1 MIFILFTLLFM
12 HGIIHA
18 QSPISV
24 GERGHIVISD
34 ITQDSAMYTVKLSN
48 SSVFFIDSISIG
60 DNPQDLQ
67 RITADSISWQGNGL
81 GKLTLHGLALAGSD
95 SMTLSRIT
103 GRLQDSI
110 VIDTSILI
118 RISSVNT
125 PLPYVRFSVLSDNI
139 PNPVMRGEATTWSYA
154 IDNPGKVSIA
164 IITLDGRIIEEFSMM
179 QDRGIHAF
187 EFIPNAYTYHP
198 GVYGMRLITE
208 QGIFHRLWNVSP

>member
-60 DNPQDLQ
+60 GNVQVFE
-67 RITADSISWQGNGL
+67 RITADSMTWQGNGL

-139 PNPVMRGEATTWSYA
+139 PNPVMRGEVTTWSYA
-154 IDNPGKVSIA
+154 IDKPGKISIA

>member
-24 GERGHIVISD
+24 GERGQIIISD
-34 ITQDSAMYTVKLSN
+34 IAQDSAMYTVKLSN
-48 SSVFFIDSISIG
+48 SSVFYIDSISIG
-60 DNPQDLQ
+60 GIPQEFQ
-67 RITADSISWQGNGL
+67 RITEDSISWQGNGL
-81 GKLTLHGLALAGSD
+81 GMLMIHGLALAGSD
-95 SMTLSRIT
+95 SMTMSTIT

-139 PNPVMRGEATTWSYA
+139 PNPVMRGEVTTWSYA
-154 IDNPGKVSIA
+154 LDKPGKISIA

-179 QDRGIHAF
+179 QDRGIHVF

>member
-1 MIFILFTLLFM
+1 MIVIILAFLFM

-18 QSPISV
+18 QNPISV
-24 GERGHIVISD
+24 GERGSISIAE
-34 ITQDSAMYTVKLSN
+34 ITKDSANYTLKLSN
-48 SSVFFIDSISIG
+48 SSVFYVDSISIG
-60 DNPQDLQ
+60 GNVQVFE
-67 RITADSISWQGNGL
+67 RITADSMTWQGNGI
-81 GKLTLHGLALAGSD
+81 GIFTIHGLALAGSD
-95 SMTLSRIT
+95 SMTMSTIT
-103 GRLQDSI
+103 GKFQDSI
-110 VIDTSILI
+110 VIDTSISI

-139 PNPVMRGEATTWSYA
+139 PNPIMRGEVTTWSYA
-154 IDNPGKVSIA
+154 LDKPGKINIA

-198 GVYGMRLITE
+198 GVYGMRLITD

>member
-1 MIFILFTLLFM
+1 MKYIIFTLFLM
-12 HGIIHA
+12 QGIIHA

-24 GERGHIVISD
+24 GERGQIIISD
-34 ITQDSAMYTVKLSN
+34 IAQDSAMYTVKLSN
-48 SSVFFIDSISIG
+48 SSVFYIDSISIG
-60 DNPQDLQ
+60 GIPQEFQ
-67 RITADSISWQGNGL
+67 RITSDSMSWQGNGL
-81 GKLTLHGLALAGSD
+81 GMLTLHGIALAGSD
-95 SMTLSRIT
+95 SITLSTIT

-110 VIDTSILI
+110 VIDTTILI

-139 PNPVMRGEATTWSYA
+139 PNPVMRGEPTTWSYA
-154 IDNPGKVSIA
+154 LDKPGKISIA
-164 IITLDGRIIEEFSMM
+164 IITLDGRIIEEFSMI
-179 QDRGIHAF
+179 QDRGIHVF

>member
-1 MIFILFTLLFM
+1 M
-12 HGIIHA
+12 HGIIHS

-24 GERGHIVISD
+24 GERGQIIISD
-34 ITQDSAMYTVKLSN
+34 IAQDSAMYTVKLSN

-60 DNPQDLQ
+60 GIPQDVQ
-67 RITADSISWQGNGL
+67 RITADSMSWQGNGL
-81 GKLTLHGLALAGSD
+81 GMLMIHGIALAGSD

-118 RISSVNT
+118 RISSVHT
-125 PLPYVRFSVLSDNI
+125 PLPYVRFSILSDNI
-139 PNPVMRGEATTWSYA
+139 PNPVMRGEITTWSYA
-154 IDNPGKVSIA
+154 IDKPGKVSIA
-164 IITLDGRIIEEFSMM
+164 IITLDGRIIEEFSML